1 MRDWIYLGVEQ
12 SATLR
17 VTASLAVSVLVTA
30 GGDHWCLAPVGFRG
44 QPGVTAEKVQ
54 LRSGVVRGQS
64 GGNSGRHWA
73 SPGSQH
79 HTVGQNV
86 RNK

>member
-30 GGDHWCLAPVGFRG
+30 GGDDWCLAPVGFRG
-44 QPGVTAEKVQ
+44 QLGVTAEKVQ
-54 LRSGVVRGQS
+54 LRSSVVRRQS
-64 GGNSGRHWA
+64 GGA
-73 SPGSQH
+73 SLATNITQSD
-79 HTVGQNV
+79 
-86 RNK
+86 